1 MTRTLA
7 SLPDREIVLK
17 LNVEGAFGDILL
29 PLAPSELAP
38 VVEVHVDYEP
48 KSPYALTDV
57 LEHLFRAGLDE
68 VDGRVRHLGIRR
80 STRID
85 AGSPTSDGAL

>member
-1 MTRTLA
+1 MTTLHDVMTRALA

-38 VVEVHVDYEP
+38 VVEVHLAHEP

-57 LEHLFRAGLDE
+57 LEEG
-68 VDGRVRHLGIRR
+68 
-80 STRID
+80 
-85 AGSPTSDGAL
+85 SDGCRASSKSMTIHATRSR